1 MRVQTLSREITVPA
15 PLEDVFEFFSNAEN
29 LEKLT
34 PASLRFEILTPL
46 PIVMKPGTLIEYRLQ
61 LFHVPF
67 RWLTEITVWEPGVR
81 FVDVQRAGPY
91 LLWEHE
97 HIFRAGPN
105 GTVIRD
111 NLRYSVPGGFLEPML
126 SWLLVR
132 RQIERIFEFRERKIV
147 SILGD
152 GRARI

>member
-15 PLEDVFEFFSNAEN
+15 PVEDVFEFFSNAEN

-46 PIVMKPGTLIEYRLQ
+46 PIEMKLGAFIEYRLR
-61 LFHVPF
+61 LLSVPF
-67 RWLTEITVWEPGVR
+67 RWMTEITVWEPGVR

-97 HIFRAGPN
+97 HFFEAIEG

-111 NLRYSVPGGFLEPML
+111 RLRFAVPGGIIEPL
-126 SWLLVR
+126 ITRVFVR
-132 RQIERIFEFRERKIV
+132 RQVERIFEYREC
-147 SILGD
+147 
-152 GRARI
+152 RIMAMFGERTL